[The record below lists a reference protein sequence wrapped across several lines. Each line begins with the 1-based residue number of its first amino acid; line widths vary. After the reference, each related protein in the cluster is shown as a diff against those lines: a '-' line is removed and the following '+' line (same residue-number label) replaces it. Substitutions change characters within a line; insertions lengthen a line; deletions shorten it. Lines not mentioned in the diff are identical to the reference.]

1 MRRNDLASRW
11 VAAKEAPSTAGSV
24 LTNTRPRSGGADAGS
39 GPHGRQSAQRASRPH
54 LYGWPAVHERFFRRF
69 PTRVAVDLEL
79 FVALNRLPHGSHIDH
94 RVALL
99 SDFGKGAGW
108 IGVAT
113 MFALRG
119 RRRGLVAGLAGLS
132 GLLAATGLVQGVVK
146 RYFRMRRP
154 YAHELAFE
162 VGARPVDSSFP
173 SGHSAASFAAA
184 SALTAFYPAAGPLL
198 FAAACG
204 VGLSRVYLGHH
215 FPSDVAVGGA
225 LGTGIGLLSAGFWK
239 RWVG

>member
-1 MRRNDLASRW
+1 MR
-11 VAAKEAPSTAGSV
+11 AAYDW
-24 LTNTRPRSGGADAGS
+24 RS
-39 GPHGRQSAQRASRPH
+39 
-54 LYGWPAVHERFFRRF
+54 VHERFLRRF
-69 PTRVAVDLEL
+69 PTRIAVDLEL
-79 FVALNRLPHGSHIDH
+79 FVAINRLPHGS
-94 RVALL
+94 RVDPRVGLL

-119 RRRGLVAGLAGLS
+119 GRRGMVAGLAGTS
-132 GLLAATGLVQGVVK
+132 AMLAATGLVQGVVK

-154 YAHELAFE
+154 YAHELAIE

-184 SALTAFYPAAGPLL
+184 TALTMYYPAVGPLL
-198 FAAACG
+198 FAGASS

-215 FPSDVAVGGA
+215 FPSDVAVGAA
-225 LGTGIGLLSAGFWK
+225 LGSAIGLLSARLWR
-239 RWVG
+239 RWAR

>member
-1 MRRNDLASRW
+1 MR
-11 VAAKEAPSTAGSV
+11 
-24 LTNTRPRSGGADAGS
+24 DAY
-39 GPHGRQSAQRASRPH
+39 A
-54 LYGWPAVHERFFRRF
+54 WPTVHERFLRQF
-69 PTRVAVDLEL
+69 PTRIAVDLEL
-79 FVALNRLPHGSHIDH
+79 FVAVNRLPHGTRIDPN
-94 RVALL
+94 VALL

-119 RRRGLVAGLAGLS
+119 GRRGLVAGLAGTS
-132 GLLAATGLVQGVVK
+132 ALLAATGLVQGVVK
-146 RYFRMRRP
+146 RYFNIRRP
-154 YAHELAFE
+154 YAHELAIE

-184 SALTAFYPAAGPLL
+184 SALTAFYPSTGPLL
-198 FAAACG
+198 FAGASS

-215 FPSDVAVGGA
+215 FPSDVAIGGA
-225 LGTGIGLLSAGFWK
+225 LGSAIGLLSARLWR

>member
-1 MRRNDLASRW
+1 MR
-11 VAAKEAPSTAGSV
+11 AAYA
-24 LTNTRPRSGGADAGS
+24 
-39 GPHGRQSAQRASRPH
+39 
-54 LYGWPAVHERFFRRF
+54 WPGVHERFFRRF

-79 FVALNRLPHGSHIDH
+79 FIALNRLPHGSHIDH
-94 RVALL
+94 RVALF

-108 IGVAT
+108 LGVAT

-119 RRRGLVAGLAGLS
+119 RRQGLVAGLAGTS
-132 GLLAATGLVQGVVK
+132 ALLAATGLVQGVVK

-154 YAHELAFE
+154 YAHELSIE
-162 VGARPVDSSFP
+162 VGSRPVDSSFP

-184 SALTAFYPAAGPLL
+184 SALTAYYPTAGPLL
-198 FAAACG
+198 FAGACC

-225 LGTGIGLLSAGFWK
+225 LGSAIGLLSARLWR
-239 RWVG
+239 RWLG